1 MKITNLVKNSALATT
16 VSALIFGIAC
26 SSAQAG
32 KPASHANKA
41 VYLQQQNPSPGT
53 GTWKTIVVQ
62 WYEPPYDAGFSRE
75 NGKKTTARDR
85 GLLEEIWIGL

>member
-16 VSALIFGIAC
+16 VAALIFGIAC

-32 KPASHANKA
+32 KPASHANKSI
-41 VYLQQQNPSPGT
+41 YLQDQNPSPGT

-62 WYEPPYDAGFSRE
+62 WYEPPYDPGSHEDFGS
-75 NGKKTTARDR
+75 
-85 GLLEEIWIGL
+85 